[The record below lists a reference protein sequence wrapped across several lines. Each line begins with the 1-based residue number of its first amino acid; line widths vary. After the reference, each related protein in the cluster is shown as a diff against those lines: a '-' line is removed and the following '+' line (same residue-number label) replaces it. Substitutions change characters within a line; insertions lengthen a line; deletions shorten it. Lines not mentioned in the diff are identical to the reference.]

1 MILYIHAVRENQ
13 KKLPLI
19 MEEIAAKELMK
30 LPEEIQSCTIVYLP
44 EIGYLLAI
52 PVWKENLTT
61 EDLKIPNITFKVGHL
76 YISTRSSIFG
86 TFR

>member
-1 MILYIHAVRENQ
+1 MNLTVKEKQ

-19 MEEIAAKELMK
+19 MEEIAAKELLR

-52 PVWKENLTT
+52 PAWKENLTT
-61 EDLKIPNITFKVGHL
+61 QDLQIPNISFKVE
-76 YISTRSSIFG
+76 IDN
-86 TFR
+86 